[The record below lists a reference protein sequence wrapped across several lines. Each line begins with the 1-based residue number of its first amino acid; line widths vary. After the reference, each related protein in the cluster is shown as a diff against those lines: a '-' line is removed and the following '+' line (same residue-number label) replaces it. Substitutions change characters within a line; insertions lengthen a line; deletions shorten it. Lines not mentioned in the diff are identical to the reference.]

1 MVKETKHMHM
11 FFDNKIQKIVSK
23 NCGSWELMSWIK
35 KYKLL
40 AIEAIQYNGQLC
52 IELNNL

>member
-1 MVKETKHMHM
+1 M

-23 NCGSWELMSWIK
+23 NCGPWELMSWVK
-35 KYKLL
+35 KYKIL

-52 IELNNL
+52 IGLNNLW

>member
-1 MVKETKHMHM
+1 MVKETKHM

-23 NCGSWELMSWIK
+23 NCGPWVK

-52 IELNNL
+52 IELNDL